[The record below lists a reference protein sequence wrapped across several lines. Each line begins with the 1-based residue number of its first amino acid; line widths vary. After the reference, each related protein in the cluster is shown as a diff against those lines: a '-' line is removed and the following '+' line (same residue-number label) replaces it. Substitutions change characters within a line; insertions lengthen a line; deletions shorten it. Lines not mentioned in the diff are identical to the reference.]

1 MMDICYL
8 INVSL
13 APFAFLVA
21 EVVYRKGYLS
31 GEIQPYFQIDHGT
44 FYLAI
49 ILIPALLLRLFISF
63 DSKRKTSF
71 FIQVASIQGIAFLSW
86 LFFAGFLYIFNYMK
100 FPLSLLIL
108 FGCIYSFLSFLFY
121 ILFRAFLR
129 VSYSHGHNLRKV
141 LIVGVEGSGQDLARA
156 LMGHPWWGYSV
167 VGFLDNNPQLQGK
180 KVLNI
185 PVIGT
190 LNRLRGIVPTY
201 NSDDEV
207 IISLTQDTYSLAM
220 DVMQRIED
228 YPVKIRVLPNLTGM
242 PFLQSGEVENFLGT
256 PLIGIHQPAITFRNA
271 VAKRLIDLVGCI
283 IGLII
288 FSPTMIL
295 VAILIKLD
303 SKGPVFFVQE
313 RAGEN
318 GQAFRIY
325 KFRTMF
331 CGSEKLLDQM
341 IKIDELEEPVFKLKN
356 DPRVT
361 RIGRFLRRT
370 SLDELPQL
378 LNILKGEMSLVG
390 PRPEEIQF
398 VNRYN
403 WWHRQ
408 RLMIKPGLTGPAQ
421 VHGRGDLSLKSRVDY
436 ELEYIN
442 NYSIWKDIKIILE
455 TIPAVVRGDGSY

>member
-1 MMDICYL
+1 
-8 INVSL
+8 
-13 APFAFLVA
+13 
-21 EVVYRKGYLS
+21 
-31 GEIQPYFQIDHGT
+31 
-44 FYLAI
+44 
-49 ILIPALLLRLFISF
+49 
-63 DSKRKTSF
+63 
-71 FIQVASIQGIAFLSW
+71 
-86 LFFAGFLYIFNYMK
+86 
-100 FPLSLLIL
+100 
-108 FGCIYSFLSFLFY
+108 
-121 ILFRAFLR
+121 
-129 VSYSHGHNLRKV
+129 
-141 LIVGVEGSGQDLARA
+141 
-156 LMGHPWWGYSV
+156 MGHPWWGYSV